1 MPVPGVWGAPGTVG
15 PSPTAASSRS
25 IGRPVGPASRRAGEQ
40 PLLREGFA
48 ITTVLGSSR
57 LPALGQLARVR
68 ARHWVVTDVAATA
81 LPFDVKSVNAGEG
94 QAMVTL
100 SSVEDD
106 GLGEELRVL
115 WELEPGCRVLD
126 AATLPDLSQG
136 RFDDP
141 ATLGAFL
148 DALR

>member
-1 MPVPGVWGAPGTVG
+1 
-15 PSPTAASSRS
+15 
-25 IGRPVGPASRRAGEQ
+25 
-40 PLLREGFA
+40 
-48 ITTVLGSSR
+48 
-57 LPALGQLARVR
+57 
-68 ARHWVVTDVAATA
+68 VAATA